1 MNVPFVLGDPAQIAP
16 TMLHADGL
24 GRGGG
29 EGRGVLLFLNVFV
42 CMPSFWYWESQP
54 SIDVELN
61 ANERMPAWFT
71 LNNKERDIWGPNHSF
86 YLNILPLTYHLPIY
100 FPFIPVLY

>member
-29 EGRGVLLFLNVFV
+29 ERERGGGVLLFLNVFA

-54 SIDVELN
+54 SIDGELN
-61 ANERMPAWFT
+61 ANELMVYITQQRG
-71 LNNKERDIWGPNHSF
+71 E
-86 YLNILPLTYHLPIY
+86 HLAA
-100 FPFIPVLY
+100 